1 MSMVLSYNRKRK
13 LVTLLEI
20 KGYLVKHR
28 CVRGASRTYCLG
40 VIGKE
45 EYIVLVTRK
54 RRSNLIWRLCFLSVL
69 CHNSEHKQLQECSPI
84 PRMEKA

>member
-45 EYIVLVTRK
+45 ERSEE
-54 RRSNLIWRLCFLSVL
+54 RRVG
-69 CHNSEHKQLQECSPI
+69 KECLL
-84 PRMEKA
+84 